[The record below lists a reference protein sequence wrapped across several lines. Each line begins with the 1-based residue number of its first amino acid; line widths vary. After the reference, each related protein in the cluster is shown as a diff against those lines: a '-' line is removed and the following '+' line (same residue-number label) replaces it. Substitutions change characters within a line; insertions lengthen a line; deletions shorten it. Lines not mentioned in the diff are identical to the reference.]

1 MTTHAQTAAHPTVPR
16 GALIGAAVL
25 MSGTILIA
33 ALARHPYL
41 APVSADDRPAI
52 AACELRFADRADGTL
67 AAYDE
72 RGREVS
78 DVTPESNGFVR
89 GVLRGMFRTRKLE
102 SKGRDAFFRL
112 AREADGHLT
121 ITDAETGR
129 RVDLD
134 SFGPTNSAAFAT
146 LLAAGTAGEGAA
158 PTVLTGKATPW

>member
-1 MTTHAQTAAHPTVPR
+1 MITHAQPVQQTVPR

-25 MSGTILIA
+25 MVGTLVVA

-41 APVSADDRPAI
+41 APTSTDDRPAI
-52 AACELRFADRADGTL
+52 ASCELRFADRADGTL
-67 AAYDE
+67 AAYDQT
-72 RGREVS
+72 GREVT

-102 SKGRDAFFRL
+102 SKERDGFYRL

-121 ITDAETGR
+121 ITDPETSR

-134 SFGPTNSAAFAT
+134 SFGPTNSQAFAT
-146 LLAAGTAGEGAA
+146 ILAAGTAGGNPA